1 MKEEIRKD
9 LLKVLEKVVPALRS
23 EDSRELKWLSNN
35 TIHNAGIFQDRDS
48 VSLAVILYSLSKI
61 FERPRLYDQ
70 PILQEMK
77 KEVLQSLNYAKTN
90 LKRKDE
96 KVFRLEVKK
105 ILKRISVFEK
115 KIGKYITE
123 VLQQAKIKKGGRIYE
138 HGLSVGMSAQ
148 IMGISKWELM
158 DYLGATKVSEV
169 TDEVSRLK
177 SRLVNARRMFNL

>member
-77 KEVLQSLNYAKTN
+77 K
-90 LKRKDE
+90 
-96 KVFRLEVKK
+96 
-105 ILKRISVFEK
+105 
-115 KIGKYITE
+115 
-123 VLQQAKIKKGGRIYE
+123 
-138 HGLSVGMSAQ
+138 
-148 IMGISKWELM
+148 
-158 DYLGATKVSEV
+158 
-169 TDEVSRLK
+169 
-177 SRLVNARRMFNL
+177 

>member
-1 MKEEIRKD
+1 M
-9 LLKVLEKVVPALRS
+9 
-23 EDSRELKWLSNN
+23 
-35 TIHNAGIFQDRDS
+35 
-48 VSLAVILYSLSKI
+48 
-61 FERPRLYDQ
+61 
-70 PILQEMK
+70 
-77 KEVLQSLNYAKTN
+77 
-90 LKRKDE
+90 
-96 KVFRLEVKK
+96 
-105 ILKRISVFEK
+105 KRISVFEK